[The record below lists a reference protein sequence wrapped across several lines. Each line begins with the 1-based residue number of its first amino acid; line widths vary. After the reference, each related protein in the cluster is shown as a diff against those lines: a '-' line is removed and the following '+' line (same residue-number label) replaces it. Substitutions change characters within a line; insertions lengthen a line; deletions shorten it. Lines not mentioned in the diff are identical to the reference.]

1 MVLQYRLRL
10 YLVALI
16 LLSAFT
22 GLLFRL
28 WDVQITSQALY
39 ASQLSPTSKVTVRVP
54 GVRGEIKDRNGETL
68 VSNRLEYQLVLNLRV
83 IVKDYDPAA
92 HGRTERPKIARK
104 TPRDDLRPNT
114 KITDIATIVEET
126 VIGPLKELGL
136 EIDLGPVRHQIANH
150 YDMTWPAG
158 LVPYTLPLALTYDQ
172 FAMLSERSLEIP
184 GLQPQAAPVRQY
196 NYGSLACHTLG
207 YVRKADR
214 TKDLDDLKAL
224 ALSDGPERDE
234 AKRWLR
240 NDHVYEPD
248 PFGFSAIERSMDQY
262 LKGRAGERE
271 HLIDQK
277 GVYVRDTRNELPQK
291 GYDVRLTLDLR
302 AQYIAEMAL
311 RKANDGK
318 GIGRGAAVIIDP
330 NNGGILAMASVPTFD
345 PNKFIPA
352 ITREDFKRYRDDDSH
367 PLISRATSAYA
378 PGSTFKIATA
388 FAGSLARSEGNKN
401 VRNQYGCSG
410 AITYGKNTRIKC
422 MSILGRG
429 TLGLQ
434 RAIMKSCNCYFYQY
448 GNHAGIEQIK
458 KVTTMMGLGTRL
470 GLPISESSLLL
481 VGDPAYL
488 QARGKGERWTA
499 ANTAHISIG
508 QGYVGTSP
516 LQMANVAAIAAN
528 GGKYYRVRLVDGI
541 EEGDGTRVEDFA
553 PKVLFDLT
561 EHGVTPETIDTVRLG
576 MRDVVNATGGTAR
589 RARLDNVIV
598 AGKTGTAQYT
608 KNGETLNSAWFI
620 AFAPFDKPQY
630 ALAVFVEDGKSGGK
644 VAAPIAKRILQELFR
659 GPSFARYRTLADA
672 QGHFDTH
679 EEISYDGGL
688 WTVPE
693 GEQDTADTV
702 VSVNDPAVLGTLD
715 TTNSEHKPQS
725 SEVRERA
732 SIISPRE
739 SRER

>member
-16 LLSAFT
+16 LMGAFS

-28 WDVQITSQALY
+28 WDVQITNQSLY
-39 ASQLSPTSKVTVRVP
+39 AGQLSPTSTVTVRVP
-54 GVRGEIKDRNGETL
+54 GVRGEIKDRNGATL

-92 HGRTERPKIARK
+92 YGRKQRPTVVRNVR
-104 TPRDDLRPNT
+104 RDGLT
-114 KITDIATIVEET
+114 TTSKVTDIATIVEDT
-126 VIGPLKELGL
+126 VIGPLKEMGL
-136 EIDLGPVRHQIANH
+136 EIDLGPVRGQIANH

-158 LVPYTLPLALTYDQ
+158 LVPYTLPLALTYKQ

-184 GLQPQAAPVRQY
+184 GLQPQAAPVREY

-224 ALSDGPERDE
+224 AKSESPESTE

-240 NDHVYEPD
+240 NDHIYAPD
-248 PFGFSAIERSMDQY
+248 PFGFSAIERSMDQH

-277 GVYVRDTRNELPQK
+277 GVYVRDTRNVLPQT

-302 AQYIAEMAL
+302 AQYIAEQAL
-311 RKANDGK
+311 RKANDGR

-330 NNGGILAMASVPTFD
+330 NTGGILALASVPTFD

-352 ITREDFKRYRDDDSH
+352 ITSENFQRYNKDNSH
-367 PLISRATSAYA
+367 PLLSRATSAYA
-378 PGSTFKIATA
+378 PGSTFKIITA
-388 FAGSLARSEGNKN
+388 FAGSLARSKGMKML
-401 VRNQYGCSG
+401 NQYGCSG
-410 AITYGKNTRIKC
+410 AVTYGKNTRIKC
-422 MSILGRG
+422 MAIYGHG

-434 RAIMKSCNCYFYQY
+434 RAIMKSCNCFFYRY
-448 GNHAGIEQIK
+448 GNDAGIEQIK
-458 KVTTMMGLGTRL
+458 KVTDMMGLGNSL
-470 GLPISESSLLL
+470 GLPISERSGLI
-481 VGDPAYL
+481 GDPTWL
-488 QARGKGERWTA
+488 QTNRPGERWGA
-499 ANTAHISIG
+499 ANTAHVSIG
-508 QGYVGTSP
+508 QGYVSATP

-528 GGKYYRVRLVDGI
+528 GGKCYQVRIVDGL
-541 EEGDGTRVEDFA
+541 EEADGTRVEDFA
-553 PKVLFDLT
+553 PNVLFDLT
-561 EHGVTPETIDTVRLG
+561 EHGVTPEIIATVRKG

-589 RARLDNVIV
+589 RARLNDVLV
-598 AGKTGTAQYT
+598 AGKTGTAQY
-608 KNGETLNSAWFI
+608 KKKGKILNSAWFI

-630 ALAVFVEDGKSGGK
+630 ALAVFVEDGKSGGR

-659 GPSFARYRTLADA
+659 GSSSARFSKLVDA

-679 EEISYDGGL
+679 SEIAYEGDL

-693 GEQDTADTV
+693 GERDTADIV
-702 VSVNDPAVLGTLD
+702 VSVNDPALLGPLD

-732 SIISPRE
+732 SIVSPRE

>member
-16 LLSAFT
+16 LMGAFS

-28 WDVQITSQALY
+28 WDVQITNQRLY
-39 ASQLSPTSKVTVRVP
+39 ASQLRPTSTVTVRIP
-54 GVRGEIKDRNGETL
+54 GVRGDIKDRNGETL

-83 IVKDYDPAA
+83 IAKGYDSKA
-92 HGRTERPKIARK
+92 HGRTKLPTIKRR
-104 TPRDDLRPNT
+104 TQRDG
-114 KITDIATIVEET
+114 ITRVVDVPDIATMVDDT
-126 VIGPLKELGL
+126 VIAPLKEMGL
-136 EIDLGPVRHQIANH
+136 EIDLGPVRGQLANH

-158 LVPYTLPLALTYDQ
+158 LVPYTLPLALTYKQ

-184 GLQPQAAPVRQY
+184 GLQPQAAPVREY

-224 ALSDGPERDE
+224 ARSDGPESDE

-240 NDHVYEPD
+240 FDHTYEPD
-248 PFGFSAIERSMDQY
+248 PFGVSAIEKSMDAY

-277 GVYVRDTRNELPQK
+277 GAYVRDTRNDLPQK

-352 ITREDFKRYRDDDSH
+352 ITPEDFQHYNKDESH
-367 PLISRATSAYA
+367 PLISRATGAYI
-378 PGSTFKIATA
+378 PGSTFKIPIA
-388 FAGSLARSEGNKN
+388 FAGSLAKSEGNEKI
-401 VRNQYGCSG
+401 RNNYNCSG
-410 AITYGKNTRIKC
+410 AVTYNKTRIKC
-422 MSILGRG
+422 MATYGHG

-458 KVTTMMGLGTRL
+458 KVTNMMGLGNKL
-470 GLPISESSLLL
+470 GLPIVEQSGL
-481 VGDPAYL
+481 VGDPTWL
-488 QARGKGERWTA
+488 KNNLPKERWGKAT
-499 ANTAHISIG
+499 TAHVSIG
-508 QGYVGTSP
+508 QGYVLTTP

-528 GGKYYRVRLVDGI
+528 GGKC
-541 EEGDGTRVEDFA
+541 
-553 PKVLFDLT
+553 
-561 EHGVTPETIDTVRLG
+561 
-576 MRDVVNATGGTAR
+576 
-589 RARLDNVIV
+589 
-598 AGKTGTAQYT
+598 
-608 KNGETLNSAWFI
+608 
-620 AFAPFDKPQY
+620 
-630 ALAVFVEDGKSGGK
+630 
-644 VAAPIAKRILQELFR
+644 
-659 GPSFARYRTLADA
+659 
-672 QGHFDTH
+672 
-679 EEISYDGGL
+679 
-688 WTVPE
+688 
-693 GEQDTADTV
+693 
-702 VSVNDPAVLGTLD
+702 
-715 TTNSEHKPQS
+715 
-725 SEVRERA
+725 
-732 SIISPRE
+732 
-739 SRER
+739 